1 MGNKYYKL
9 LKENYQTKEN
19 VLTEIINLS
28 AICELP
34 KGTEH
39 FVSDLHG
46 EFLAFDHV
54 LRNGSGGI
62 KEKIRE
68 CFPNFSAAEVTD
80 LAVLIY
86 YPKEKLIQVIADKK
100 PENLPSWY
108 QVVIIQLLQVL
119 VLVGGKYTQSKIR
132 KALPSQFSYII
143 EELLDEVDNEAE
155 KKEYFASIIQKII
168 SLGQAQALIEAL
180 ANTVRRLTIDHLHV
194 VGDIYDRGPY
204 PDLIID
210 RLMTLPSVD
219 IQWGN
224 HDIIWMAAMAGS
236 RLAMMNV
243 VRICARYG
251 NLDIIEDRYGINLR
265 PLIDYSQKYYHPADA
280 FAAKLDEKERLS
292 ISAHEQGIL
301 NVLQQSTA
309 ILQFKLESQLIQRR
323 PDFGLEARDLLHR
336 IDYDKQEIRLDDR
349 KTYQLE
355 NFHAPTIADTAHP
368 EKLTDEEEQLLEKL
382 MQSFQSSE
390 KLRRHTDFLLKKG
403 SIYLCYN
410 DNLLIHGCIP
420 LHENGDFK
428 SFRVEGHSY
437 SGKALLDFFEQ
448 KVRESFKNPK
458 EGKDLATDLL
468 WYLWTGEC
476 SSLFGKAAMTTFE
489 RYYIKDKHTHIEKKN
504 AYYQLRNDE
513 EVVSRLLEAFGLSEE
528 GHIINGHTPV
538 KEKDGEN
545 PIKAGGHLIVIDG
558 GFSKAYR
565 KETGIAGYTL
575 LYNSFGM
582 LLVAHQPFKGIED
595 AVDKGLDIVSSVR
608 LVDQVKHRK
617 RVKDTNVG
625 QKLLEDIKDLEYL
638 YEHMDKD

>member
-1 MGNKYYKL
+1 MDSKYYKL
-9 LKENYQTKEN
+9 LKEKYQTREN

-39 FVSDLHG
+39 FMSDLHG

-62 KEKIRE
+62 KEKIKE
-68 CFPNFSAAEVTD
+68 CFPDFSPAEVTE

-86 YPKEKLIQVIADKK
+86 YPKEKLKRVQESLPRKK
-100 PENLPSWY
+100 LPLWY
-108 QVVIIQLLQVL
+108 RKAIIQLLQVL
-119 VLVGGKYTQSKIR
+119 ELVGGKYTQSKIH
-132 KALPSQFSYII
+132 KALPPQFSYII
-143 EELLDEVDNEAE
+143 EELLDEVGNEAE
-155 KKEYFASIIQKII
+155 KKEYFDSIVQKII
-168 SLGQAQALIEAL
+168 TLNQAPALIEAL
-180 ANTVRRLTIDHLHV
+180 TNTVRRLTIDHLHV

-224 HDIIWMAAMAGS
+224 HDIVWMAMLAGS

-251 NLDIIEDRYGINLR
+251 NLDIIEDRYGVNVR
-265 PLIDYSQKYYHPADA
+265 PLIDYAKKYYQPSAA
-280 FAAKLDEKERLS
+280 FSPKLDADEQMKITS
-292 ISAHEQGIL
+292 HEQKIL
-301 NVLQQSTA
+301 NVLQQATS

-323 PDFGLEARDLLHR
+323 PDFGLEARDLLHK
-336 IDYDKQEIRLDDR
+336 IDYEKQEIKLGDEI
-349 KTYQLE
+349 YPLE
-355 NFHAPTIADTAHP
+355 NLQTPTIDPKEP
-368 EKLTDEEEQLLEKL
+368 EKLTDEEEQILKKL

-390 KLRRHTDFLLKKG
+390 KLRRHINFLLRKG

-428 SFRVEGHSY
+428 SFRVDGKSY

-458 EGKDLATDLL
+458 KDNDLATDLL
-468 WYLWTGEC
+468 WYLWVGEC
-476 SSLFGKAAMTTFE
+476 SSLFGKEAMTTFE
-489 RYYIKDKHTHIEKKN
+489 RYYIKDKKTHIEKKN
-504 AYYQLRNDE
+504 PYYRLRNDE
-513 EVVSRLLEAFGLSEE
+513 TVVTSLLQAFDLSEN

-545 PIKAGGHLIVIDG
+545 PVKAGGRLIVIDG
-558 GFSKAYR
+558 GFSKAYQGQ
-565 KETGIAGYTL
+565 TGIAGYTL

-582 LLVAHQPFKGIED
+582 LLVAHQAFKGIED
-595 AVDKGLDIVSSVR
+595 AVEKGVDIVSSIR
-608 LVDQVKHRK
+608 LVDQVENRK
-617 RVKDTNVG
+617 RVKDTNIG
-625 QKLLEDIKDLEYL
+625 QKLQEDIKDLEYL
-638 YEHMDKD
+638 YEHMETD